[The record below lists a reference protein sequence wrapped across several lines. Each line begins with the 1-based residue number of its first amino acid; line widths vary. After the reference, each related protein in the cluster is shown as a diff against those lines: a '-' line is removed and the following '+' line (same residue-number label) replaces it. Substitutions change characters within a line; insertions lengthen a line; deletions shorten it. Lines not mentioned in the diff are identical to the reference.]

1 MTDPVTIPFWLF
13 FLIVVFAGV
22 TFASHFLF
30 PSVRWFFRRRM
41 ERVVARLNERLETP
55 IQPFKLTRRYDLIQR
70 LLYDPAVN
78 RAILEY
84 ADEEGVR
91 EDVAFEKARSYARE
105 IVPAFSASAYFGVAI
120 RAARALSHF
129 LYDVEVSYRDE
140 SHLRDVNRDATVVF
154 VMNHRSN
161 MDYVLMTYLAA
172 DRSALSYAVGEWAR
186 IWPLS
191 GLIRAM
197 GAYFIR
203 RKSRTPLYRKV
214 LERYVQ
220 LAIEGGVA
228 QGIYP
233 EGGLSLDGKLA
244 PPKLGLLKYIS
255 EGARETGTPVVFVP
269 VALNYDRVL
278 EDTILINAASEG
290 HRRFRSSVFKGLGFV
305 VNQVWLKLTGR
316 YERFGRV
323 AVRFG
328 DPLALNTCPDK
339 SVEDLSALL
348 MDRIK
353 EALPVLPVPF
363 VCQQLLKSE
372 ILTEDE
378 LIQTAEMQL
387 GAQVGNVASFV
398 RGGIEILLR
407 RKVIA
412 ATENGYLIEPDR
424 VQLAEFY
431 GNSIPL
437 NDG

>member
-1 MTDPVTIPFWLF
+1 
-13 FLIVVFAGV
+13 
-22 TFASHFLF
+22 
-30 PSVRWFFRRRM
+30 
-41 ERVVARLNERLETP
+41 
-55 IQPFKLTRRYDLIQR
+55 
-70 LLYDPAVN
+70 
-78 RAILEY
+78 
-84 ADEEGVR
+84 
-91 EDVAFEKARSYARE
+91 
-105 IVPAFSASAYFGVAI
+105 
-120 RAARALSHF
+120 
-129 LYDVEVSYRDE
+129 
-140 SHLRDVNRDATVVF
+140 
-154 VMNHRSN
+154 NHRSN

-191 GLIRAM
+191 GFIRAI
-197 GAYFIR
+197 GANFNR

-290 HRRFRSSVFKGLGFV
+290 QRRFRSSVFKGLGFV

-316 YERFGRV
+316 YERFGCV

-412 ATENGYLIEPDR
+412 STENGYLIEPDK

-431 GNSIPL
+431 GNSIPIS
-437 NDG
+437 DG

>member
-1 MTDPVTIPFWLF
+1 
-13 FLIVVFAGV
+13 
-22 TFASHFLF
+22 
-30 PSVRWFFRRRM
+30 M

-91 EDVAFEKARSYARE
+91 EDVAFEKARIYARE

-233 EGGLSLDGKLA
+233 EGGLSLDGRLA

-290 HRRFRSSVFKGLGFV
+290 QRRFRSSVFKGLGFV

-363 VCQQLLKSE
+363 VCQKLLKSE

-378 LIQTAEMQL
+378 LIQTAEMEL

-407 RKVIA
+407 RKVIV

-424 VQLAEFY
+424 AQFAEFY

-437 NDG
+437 SDG